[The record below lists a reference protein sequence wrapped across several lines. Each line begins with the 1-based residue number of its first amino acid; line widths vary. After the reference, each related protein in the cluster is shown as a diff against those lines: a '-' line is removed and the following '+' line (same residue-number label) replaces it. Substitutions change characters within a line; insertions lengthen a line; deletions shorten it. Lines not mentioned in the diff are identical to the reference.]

1 MQWIERFG
9 KYLALALLAFMW
21 PVVDA
26 YQRSLLPAGSAAIF
40 ALSAGAYA
48 VIYSWY
54 CLWGHRIGNK
64 AVPVGTVLALVVL
77 ALVLEHLVGTPD
89 FNFFLIPLVVA
100 GFALVP
106 RVALIAI
113 AFVSAAAVL
122 DAALLDS
129 RPAGRLALQIALL
142 FPSLS
147 IFGGGAMA
155 LRYLL
160 NTLAELRAARAEIA
174 HQAAD
179 RERVRI
185 ARDLHDLLGH
195 SLSLIT
201 LKGELA
207 TRLLPEGATGSNE
220 VRDMLALSREA
231 LQQVRDAVSGYRQPT
246 LAMELSAA
254 QIALRG
260 AGIELEVSQGI
271 GALGRESE
279 AVLGW
284 VIREATTNV
293 IRHSG
298 AKHCKIRLGEKD
310 GQLQVEVLND
320 GWRVAQRPAGNGL
333 RGLEERLA
341 SIGGTLDAL
350 PLPDAGF
357 RLRATIREGMSSGST
372 QTAAEALS

>member
-1 MQWIERFG
+1 MQWVERFG
-9 KYLALALLAFMW
+9 KYPALALLAFMW

-26 YQRSLLPAGSAAIF
+26 YQRSLLPAGSAATF
-40 ALSAGAYA
+40 ALSAGAYT

-54 CLWGHRIGNK
+54 CLWGHKSRNK
-64 AVPVGTVLALVVL
+64 AVPVGTVLVLTVL
-77 ALVLEHLVGTPD
+77 ALALDHLVGSPD
-89 FNFFLIPLVVA
+89 FNFVLIPLVVA

-122 DAALLDS
+122 DAVLLDS
-129 RPAGRLALQIALL
+129 RPAGRVALQLALL

-147 IFGGGAMA
+147 LFGGGAMA

-160 NTLAELRAARAEIA
+160 KALAELRAARAEIGQ
-174 HQAAD
+174 QAAD

-207 TRLLPEGATGSNE
+207 TRLLPEGAAGSNE

-254 QIALRG
+254 QIALKG

-320 GWRVAQRPAGNGL
+320 GWRVVQRPAGNGL

-341 SIGGTLDAL
+341 SIGGTLDAS

-357 RLRATIREGMSSGST
+357 RLRATIREGMYCGST
-372 QTAAEALS
+372 QTEAEVLS